1 MAAIDSAVCV
11 RRALRHGVLL
21 MAVGMLQGC
30 QVLSWFQ
37 APLPLDPRKRVDIV
51 AALDVNPNL
60 HGRPSPV
67 VLTLYQLSDARTFLK
82 ADLSRLADGDEPPVD
97 AAWLA
102 RETFQ
107 VSPGEWRKHLFVPH
121 PQTRLVGVVAEY
133 RDLDNAQ
140 WRAVDVFQ
148 AQSPEALRV
157 SLGRDVVSI
166 QAIPLQEDSTHVQ
179 Q

>member
-1 MAAIDSAVCV
+1 MAATNTIAQVPRTV
-11 RRALRHGVLL
+11 LRGTLL
-21 MAVGMLQGC
+21 MALGLLQGC
-30 QVLSWFQ
+30 QAFGWFQ
-37 APLPLDPRKRVDIV
+37 APAPLDPKKRVDIV

-60 HGRPSPV
+60 FGRPSPV
-67 VLTLYQLSDARTFLK
+67 LLTFYQLSDATTFLK
-82 ADLSRLADGDEPPVD
+82 ADLSRLEHANESSAD
-97 AAWLA
+97 ATWLV

-107 VSPGEWRKHLFVPH
+107 LSPGERREHLFVPH

-148 AQSPEALRV
+148 AQSPEVLRV
-157 SLGRDVVSI
+157 NLARDRVSV
-166 QAIPLQEDSTHVQ
+166 QAIPLAEGLTHAQ